1 MELKTRFYHLN
12 LCQCKSK
19 SNLKTVS
26 VNHVLLGFFIYVS
39 QLHSI
44 AHTIK
49 SIKHFQNMVLL
60 NIHQIHHQIHLI
72 LSLH

>member
-19 SNLKTVS
+19 SNLKTVY
-26 VNHVLLGFFIYVS
+26 VDHVLLGFFIYVS

-49 SIKHFQNMVLL
+49 SIKHF
-60 NIHQIHHQIHLI
+60 
-72 LSLH
+72 